1 MDSMHTTTPAPA
13 RDWRSITVTP
23 LAATLAADVQ
33 AGDLRTSDD
42 ATFAQLEA
50 AWLEH
55 KVIRVRGQRF
65 ENADL
70 VAFGR
75 RFGDFQPNPVAATP
89 DPRIKVPS
97 EEAPRIAIARDPEAP
112 QVSFISNLVEND
124 KALGMLGDGELVWHT
139 DQSSFEVTPSATI
152 LYAVEAPSGQGF
164 TEFLDM
170 VAVYDTLPEALRRR
184 VETLQLK
191 HDDTYD
197 SAGHRRPGYPAV
209 TDVRT
214 SPGAIH
220 PLVYT
225 HPVTGRNALFLGRR
239 PHAYVVGLPVPESE
253 ALLDEL
259 WAHTV
264 QERFVWRQDWLPGDL
279 LVWDNRSV
287 MHHRKPFDPKARR
300 LMRRVCIQGGRPAFA
315 RAGAAGSRG
324 P

>member
-1 MDSMHTTTPAPA
+1 MSTLQTSITTPARA
-13 RDWRSITVTP
+13 WRSIAVSP
-23 LAATLAADVQ
+23 LGATLAADVD
-33 AGDLRTSDD
+33 AGDLRTMSD
-42 ATFAQLEA
+42 ATFSELEA
-50 AWLEH
+50 AWLEY
-55 KVIRVRGQRF
+55 KVIRVRGQSF

-70 VAFGR
+70 VAFVR
-75 RFGDFQPNPVAATP
+75 RFGEFQPNTVAATP
-89 DPRIKVPS
+89 DPRMRLPS

-170 VAVYDTLPEALRRR
+170 VAVHDTLPEALRRR
-184 VETLQLK
+184 VDTLQLK

-197 SAGHRRPGYPAV
+197 SAGHRRPGYSVV

-239 PHAYVVGLPVPESE
+239 PHAYVIGLSVPESE
-253 ALLDEL
+253 ALLDAL

-264 QERFVWRQDWLPGDL
+264 QERFVWRQDWLPGDV

-300 LMRRVCIQGGRPAFA
+300 LMRRVCIKGSRPAFVPG
-315 RAGAAGSRG
+315 GATRR
-324 P
+324 